1 MQIEAGNVPFGP
13 YRLNWAVGTDQGL
26 VRQAN
31 EDAARAVPLPTGDGL
46 LVALSDGMGG
56 HVGGRIAADLVV
68 DAILST
74 ANQDLSG
81 DRPQLYEALV
91 SAMDSA
97 QDAISARVS
106 EDFSLMK
113 MGATGVAALFAHGEC
128 LHLYAGDSRLYR
140 FPGDGGPVYQTT
152 DHSVIQVLLDLG
164 QITPEQSRDH
174 PMASVITS
182 CFGGGPQARL
192 TIAPEIDSE
201 VPSAFL
207 SVTAN
212 DLFLL
217 CSDGLCKEIDHS
229 TLVELVAYRETPE
242 MLVRACIEAA
252 LEAGGNDN
260 ITVAVVMVED
270 AGLCAKKCDVT
281 DGGGDDVGSDQGPQ
295 QGER

>member
-1 MQIEAGNVPFGP
+1 MQIEAGSAPFGP
-13 YRLNWAVGTDQGL
+13 YRLNWVVGTDQGH
-26 VRQAN
+26 VRQVN
-31 EDAARAVPLPTGDGL
+31 EDAARAAPLPSGDGL

-56 HVGGRIAADLVV
+56 HVGGRIAANLVV
-68 DAILST
+68 DAILS
-74 ANQDLSG
+74 AADQDLSG
-81 DRPQLYEALV
+81 DRPQRYETLV

-97 QDAISARVS
+97 QDAISARIS

-140 FPGDGGPVYQTT
+140 FPGNGGPAYQTT

-164 QITPEQSRDH
+164 QITPEQARDH

-201 VPSAFL
+201 SPSAFL
-207 SVTAN
+207 PVAAN

-229 TLVELVAYRETPE
+229 TLVEMVAGRYTPE
-242 MLVRACIEAA
+242 KLVQACIEAA
-252 LEAGGNDN
+252 LNAGGHDN
-260 ITVAVVMVED
+260 ITVAVVMVEQMD
-270 AGLCAKKCDVT
+270 ASARND
-281 DGGGDDVGSDQGPQ
+281 DGTIGGNDGIKLEGPF
-295 QGER
+295 GEK

>member
-1 MQIEAGNVPFGP
+1 MQIEAGSAPFGP
-13 YRLNWAVGTDQGL
+13 YRLNWAVGTDQGH

-31 EDAARAVPLPTGDGL
+31 EDAAHAVPLPTGDGL

-68 DAILST
+68 DAILS
-74 ANQDLSG
+74 AADQDLSG
-81 DRPQLYEALV
+81 DRPQRYEALV

-140 FPGDGGPVYQTT
+140 FPGDGGPTYQTT

-201 VPSAFL
+201 SPSAFL
-207 SVTAN
+207 PVAVN

-229 TLVELVAYRETPE
+229 TLVELVACRETPE
-242 MLVRACIEAA
+242 GLVQACIEAA
-252 LEAGGNDN
+252 LNAGGHDN
-260 ITVAVVMVED
+260 ITVAVVMVEQMD
-270 AGLCAKKCDVT
+270 ASARNDDGTIGGT
-281 DGGGDDVGSDQGPQ
+281 DGIKLEGPF
-295 QGER
+295 GEK